1 MADFTELK
9 KAIDEFAKAVVLE
22 AQRNIGATQSVSKF
36 RVAKSIRKNF
46 VYTGKLKSSLRA
58 KVNKD
63 LSIDFYAV
71 GAAQKYAHVIE
82 DGQMGASE
90 SPTDDPYYKPTPN
103 KFKMKKMPPSK
114 VILKWMKKRSGF
126 RFRDADGKFTSK
138 PSESQMKGMA
148 YTIARAM
155 KRRGRVG
162 LHYFEHAYEDV
173 LEAKRAQLSKGLGSD
188 LDKQLTAI
196 FKRGGLI

>member
-9 KAIDEFAKAVVLE
+9 KAVDEFAKAVVFE
-22 AQRNIGATQSVSKF
+22 AMRNIGATQSVSKF
-36 RVAKSIRKNF
+36 RVARSIRKNF
-46 VYTGKLKSSLRA
+46 VYTGNLKSSLRA

-63 LSIDFYAV
+63 LSIDFFVV
-71 GAAQKYAHVIE
+71 GSAQKYAQVIE
-82 DGQMGASE
+82 DGQMGISE
-90 SPTDDPYYKPTPN
+90 APTTDKYYMPTPN

-126 RFRDADGKFTSK
+126 RFRDKDGKFKSK
-138 PSESQMKGMA
+138 PTESQMKGIA

-155 KRRGRVG
+155 QRRGRVG

-173 LEAKRAQLSKGLGSD
+173 LKAKREKLNKGLGSD
-188 LDKQLTAI
+188 IDKQLLAI
-196 FKRGGLI
+196 FKKGGLI